1 MNGGCTLRVNHFR
14 KIGILAVVLF
24 LVGIL
29 SACGNTSDNA
39 ASPST
44 QGNPADSGSETITYT
59 AANGEVKIPKNPKR
73 VVVVADSYVG
83 YFLALGIKPVG
94 ITESALSN
102 IYFNGKT
109 DGIENIGDGKSVEKI
124 LDLQPDLIVTFA
136 GTENIDAL
144 EKIAPTVAVEYGKK
158 DFKEQLREFGKMTG
172 REEKA
177 NEWIANWDK
186 KIAEMKPKVQAAVGN
201 KTVSILQ
208 PYAKGIY
215 AFGHN
220 YGRGGEIIYG
230 EFQLKAPPL
239 VQKEAIDSGKGWATL
254 SLELLPDYAGDYIFT
269 SAWSGDNADP
279 EVVYGSSVWKGLPAV
294 KNNRVFKLDPK
305 SSFFNDPVSLE
316 AQLAFIVDKLTQSK

>member
-1 MNGGCTLRVNHFR
+1 MIINGLR
-14 KIGILAVVLF
+14 KIGFWAVL
-24 LVGIL
+24 LLLMGML

-39 ASPST
+39 ASP
-44 QGNPADSGSETITYT
+44 ADSGSDTITYA
-59 AANGEVKIPKNPKR
+59 AANGEVKIPKDPKR

-94 ITESALSN
+94 ITDSALSN
-102 IYFNGKT
+102 VYFKGKT
-109 DGIENIGDGKSVEKI
+109 DGIASIGDGKSVEKI
-124 LDLQPDLIVTFA
+124 LDLHPDLIITFA

-172 REEKA
+172 KEEKA
-177 NEWIANWDK
+177 NEWIAQWDL
-186 KIAEMKPKVQAAVGN
+186 KIAELKPKVQAAVGN

-254 SLELLPDYAGDYIFT
+254 SLELLPEYAGDYMFT

-279 EVVYGSSVWKGLPAV
+279 QVVYGSSVWKGLPAV
-294 KNNRVFKLDPK
+294 KNNRVFKLDAK

-316 AQLAFIVDKLTQSK
+316 AQLEFIVDKLTHSK